1 MRHQVA
7 LIALD
12 GVVPF
17 DLGAPTQ
24 IFGSARDD
32 DDAHLYQVLTCSP
45 GGRPV
50 RASGGFSVLP
60 DHGLDKTERADTVVV
75 AGVHEGP
82 ALFEGTLDAEVAAAL
97 SAAYQRG
104 ARIMSICT
112 GAFVLAAAGLLDGR
126 PATTHWLH
134 ADRFRRLFPEVALD
148 PDVLFIDDGQ
158 VLTSAG
164 VGAGIDLCLH
174 VVRRDHGSEV
184 ANRAARR
191 SVVPPWREG
200 GQAQYIERPL
210 PRLAEAST
218 APTRVWALHRLGA
231 GFVAVRGRCL
241 GGDDVR
247 ARDRRLLGSRP
258 VRALRGRLHSGVDDP
273 AVARIALAVALGR
286 VLSGR
291 DRAAFRPGRGPV
303 RLAHGVEL
311 SWSLAGC
318 AALVSSPDLRRGS
331 PHRPRRCA
339 QRPAAW
345 RSRPGSSG
353 GPPSSADRPSGPH
366 GPRSGSHLRWR

>member
-218 APTRVWALHRLGA
+218 APTRVWALHRLGEP
-231 GFVAVRGRCL
+231 L
-241 GGDDVR
+241 T
-247 ARDRRLLGSRP
+247 L
-258 VRALRGRLHSGVDDP
+258 RALASHANMSVRTFTRRFREETGVSPARWLLRQRVDHARSLLETTDLGVDQIAQRAGLGTASSLRQHLHSAIGVAP
-273 AVARIALAVALGR
+273 SAYRR
-286 VLSGR
+286 T
-291 DRAAFRPGRGPV
+291 FRLVPTSPV
-303 RLAHGVEL
+303 E
-311 SWSLAGC
+311 
-318 AALVSSPDLRRGS
+318 
-331 PHRPRRCA
+331 
-339 QRPAAW
+339 
-345 RSRPGSSG
+345 
-353 GPPSSADRPSGPH
+353 
-366 GPRSGSHLRWR
+366 